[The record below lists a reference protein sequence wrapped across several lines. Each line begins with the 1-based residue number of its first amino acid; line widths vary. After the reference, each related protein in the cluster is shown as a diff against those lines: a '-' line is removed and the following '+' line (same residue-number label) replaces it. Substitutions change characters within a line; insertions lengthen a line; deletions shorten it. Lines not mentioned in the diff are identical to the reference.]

1 MLDSTESLSPKK
13 FPFLFL
19 ALIMFMACIHVF
31 DYKEEALLVNVLIS
45 LVIMVLAYTLSS
57 DNKLH
62 RFVLALAAMLIL
74 SRWAGSFFGSDVIK
88 VISLL
93 LMVIYFVYI
102 IKGVVQFLIASNDV
116 DLNVILGCVAAYLMI
131 GIMISFAFALILEF
145 NPDAFNLPANQM
157 DYSNIL
163 YFTMISFTTI
173 GFGDIT
179 PQTPMAKMLTYS
191 SGVIGQMYM
200 GIVTAII
207 VGKFIQ
213 RIK

>member
-1 MLDSTESLSPKK
+1 MLKKTESLSPKK
-13 FPFLFL
+13 FPILFL
-19 ALIMFMACIHVF
+19 ALIAFMGCTHF
-31 DYKEEALLVNVLIS
+31 FNYEQEALLVNILIS
-45 LVIMVLAYTLSS
+45 LVVMASAYTLSG
-57 DNKLH
+57 DDKLH
-62 RFVLALAAMLIL
+62 RFILALATVFIL
-74 SRWAGSFFGSDVIK
+74 SRWAGSFFVSDVIR

-131 GIMISFAFALILEF
+131 GIMISFTFALLLEF
-145 NPDAFNLPANQM
+145 NPHAFSLPANQM
-157 DYSNIL
+157 NYSNIL

-179 PQTPMAKMLTYS
+179 PEASMAKMLTYF
-191 SGVIGQMYM
+191 SGVVGQMYM